1 MQANN
6 VHIPHHKKT
15 TYNINPTKLI
25 RSIFLLLI
33 VFGLSLNVKAD
44 QKAKSILDKVSENS
58 KKAAS
63 LTADFNFTMD
73 NPEAGINETSE
84 GTLIIQGDKYKLE
97 AYGLEVLCD
106 SETMWTIMPDAEEVS
121 ISDAESFDA
130 GGINPAQIFT
140 IYEQGFEYS
149 YLGEFVSNNKKVHK
163 IDLIPTNNEREFNR
177 VIIEIDKG
185 TNMIAGAVLY
195 ASDNN
200 RYIIEITS
208 LDTNKSYPQST
219 FIFDQSKNPEM
230 TVIDMR

>member
-1 MQANN
+1 
-6 VHIPHHKKT
+6 
-15 TYNINPTKLI
+15 
-25 RSIFLLLI
+25 
-33 VFGLSLNVKAD
+33 
-44 QKAKSILDKVSENS
+44 
-58 KKAAS
+58 
-63 LTADFNFTMD
+63 
-73 NPEAGINETSE
+73 
-84 GTLIIQGDKYKLE
+84 
-97 AYGLEVLCD
+97 
-106 SETMWTIMPDAEEVS
+106 
-121 ISDAESFDA
+121 
-130 GGINPAQIFT
+130 
-140 IYEQGFEYS
+140 
-149 YLGEFVSNNKKVHK
+149 VHK